1 MTTGTAHAKV
11 PFVGGG
17 AFKDRDLANRALES
31 EKKLRELMGMLLE
44 AVLSG
49 PLEKEEVSSAQ
60 EVEADDED
68 EWEDVEGD
76 DDDEDEWEDV
86 HDEDVWEYVDDDE
99 ELEDVDDENDWEDI
113 DDEEDDEELEDV
125 EDEDGGE
132 DIDDDDDLED
142 TENAE
147 SALLSSL
154 RALMQPLTV
163 SSLSDPSTQTLPLP
177 ESSRCDSENDCSSD
191 DHSSDLIS
199 DPTNDIS
206 SVASSFNDK
215 SSDNSSP
222 DHSSSI
228 ASSSDDSFPDKNL
241 SDSDSAESSNSFD
254 SSHSSRSP
262 DSSSNSSLFLSSF
275 LSNNPP
281 TKDYPPIGHLS
292 FATIE
297 EARTA
302 YYSMLVKVENLLV
315 KWYHK
320 DDVTALVKTLI
331 ESAQASYAEQEEFWK
346 DRRIV
351 QEWFG
356 GIDK

>member
-1 MTTGTAHAKV
+1 MTTATARAKR

-17 AFKDRDLANRALES
+17 AFKDRELANRALES
-31 EKKLRELMGMLLE
+31 EKRLRELMGMLLE
-44 AVLSG
+44 ARTATASILAR
-49 PLEKEEVSSAQ
+49 L
-60 EVEADDED
+60 VEADDD
-68 EWEDVEGD
+68 EWEDVN
-76 DDDEDEWEDV
+76 
-86 HDEDVWEYVDDDE
+86 DDDE
-99 ELEDVDDENDWEDI
+99 EEWGDIEDGEDCEGVDDEDDWEDIDDENDWEDI
-113 DDEEDDEELEDV
+113 DDEEDDEELEHL

-132 DIDDDDDLED
+132 DIDDDDDLKD
-142 TENAE
+142 TENAG

-163 SSLSDPSTQTLPLP
+163 SSPSDPPTQAPTLP
-177 ESSRCDSENDCSSD
+177 ESSRCDSENDCSSN

-199 DPTNDIS
+199 DPTNDNPSIDS
-206 SVASSFNDK
+206 
-215 SSDNSSP
+215 SSDN
-222 DHSSSI
+222 
-228 ASSSDDSFPDKNL
+228 N
-241 SDSDSAESSNSFD
+241 
-254 SSHSSRSP
+254 
-262 DSSSNSSLFLSSF
+262 SSSNSSIFLSSF

-292 FATIE
+292 FTTIS
-297 EARTA
+297 EACTA
-302 YYSMLVKVENLLV
+302 YYSMLQNVENLLV

-356 GIDK
+356 GIDG

>member
-1 MTTGTAHAKV
+1 MSPATATAHAKV

-31 EKKLRELMGMLLE
+31 EKRLRELMGMLLE

-60 EVEADDED
+60 EFEADDDE
-68 EWEDVEGD
+68 EWEDVD
-76 DDDEDEWEDV
+76 DDDDDKEDWEDV
-86 HDEDVWEYVDDDE
+86 HDEDV
-99 ELEDVDDENDWEDI
+99 WEDI

-147 SALLSSL
+147 SALL
-154 RALMQPLTV
+154 M
-163 SSLSDPSTQTLPLP
+163 
-177 ESSRCDSENDCSSD
+177 
-191 DHSSDLIS
+191 
-199 DPTNDIS
+199 
-206 SVASSFNDK
+206 
-215 SSDNSSP
+215 
-222 DHSSSI
+222 
-228 ASSSDDSFPDKNL
+228 
-241 SDSDSAESSNSFD
+241 
-254 SSHSSRSP
+254 
-262 DSSSNSSLFLSSF
+262 
-275 LSNNPP
+275 
-281 TKDYPPIGHLS
+281 
-292 FATIE
+292 
-297 EARTA
+297 
-302 YYSMLVKVENLLV
+302 KVENLLV

-320 DDVTALVKTLI
+320 DNVTALVKTLI
-331 ESAQASYAEQEEFWK
+331 ESAQASYAEQEEFCK